1 MLLGFDPSLPFQL
14 GWAELQ
20 GSEVNPALWD
30 LGTLIFQLGS
40 QPGFPLQEEE
50 GTRGDPGRGSFPQPP
65 TGFRAKAEARSDL
78 WSPILPPKHP
88 QH

>member
-1 MLLGFDPSLPFQL
+1 MLFGFDPSLRFQR

-30 LGTLIFQLGS
+30 LATLRN

-50 GTRGDPGRGSFPQPP
+50 GMRGDPGRGSFPPD
-65 TGFRAKAEARSDL
+65 RV
-78 WSPILPPKHP
+78 
-88 QH
+88 